1 MAFRLMDYC
10 QLLHALGRCSLS
22 SRVYNGDKNI
32 NYIGSPDFVIAYVI
46 YILITLYI
54 AFPYQR

>member
-22 SRVYNGDKNI
+22 SRDKNI